1 MGIKH
6 VSTSADAA
14 SLGGIRDEVKST
26 RLAGVGVS
34 IIDLEGISA
43 QAGSLSSVWG
53 RIARALSAVLIPP
66 RILLDAG
73 ALVSLPDLSGIT
85 LRFTSVGELVEL
97 FALIHAIAP
106 GLGGVGERVGRA
118 DSAFAIPE
126 HRVKTAHTFVEA
138 VTPDFVGSAVFLL
151 DTINSNS
158 GETVLAE
165 ANSVEENLV
174 GSTSPQASAVF
185 EDDTVGAEVALS
197 LPEVSELV
205 VAFFQ
210 KDAAPACTFVSIAG
224 NIPVDNSPLI
234 VDEPLI
240 LGEVYWTGE
249 LVRTLFSGGSGV
261 IDHLE
266 DGVGPG
272 ENHIGESDGS
282 EVGLRLVVEDNSELL
297 DAKLEPRLVDA
308 DCELIVSG

>member
-1 MGIKH
+1 M
-6 VSTSADAA
+6 
-14 SLGGIRDEVKST
+14 
-26 RLAGVGVS
+26 
-34 IIDLEGISA
+34 
-43 QAGSLSSVWG
+43 
-53 RIARALSAVLIPP
+53 
-66 RILLDAG
+66 
-73 ALVSLPDLSGIT
+73 
-85 LRFTSVGELVEL
+85 
-97 FALIHAIAP
+97 
-106 GLGGVGERVGRA
+106 
-118 DSAFAIPE
+118 
-126 HRVKTAHTFVEA
+126 
-138 VTPDFVGSAVFLL
+138 VGSAVFVL

-165 ANSVEENLV
+165 ANSVKINLV
-174 GSTSPQASAVF
+174 GSTSPQASPVF

-197 LPEVSELV
+197 LPEVSEFV

-210 KDAAPACTFVSIAG
+210 KDAAPASTLVSIAG

-240 LGEVYWTGE
+240 LGEVYWAGE

-272 ENHIGESDGS
+272 ENNIRESDGS
-282 EVGLRLVVEDNSELL
+282 EVWLRLVVEDNSKLL
-297 DAKLEPRLVDA
+297 DAELEPRLVDA